1 MKKMKLLLTLS
12 LLISFHA
19 NSSEIDENCDY
30 PIMEPI
36 LEVGQAKMINQVS
49 TAVKKDF
56 KRRPMNIKGF
66 NLALNIESNF
76 EAPLIGKDPYWGR
89 IYFKDGDDKNI
100 AYRDDLIAEE
110 HYKEELKAPGKFN
123 YSTYKV
129 SDINSAKG
137 LSLVKAA
144 GAEVNVK
151 STDGKFSTK
160 TGGRLTIKVKAPSE
174 NPYNLS
180 MDVVKAGNKVSKFL
194 LIAGKRIPFDSF
206 KINASKNFLG
216 VTTILSGIDTIQFY
230 SGGKVVHSIKQ

>member
-1 MKKMKLLLTLS
+1 MKFLLTLT
-12 LLISFHA
+12 LLFSFQA
-19 NSSEIDENCDY
+19 NSSEIDENCVY
-30 PIMEPI
+30 PIGEPI

-49 TAVKKDF
+49 SAVKKDF

-76 EAPLIGKDPYWGR
+76 EAPLIGQDPYWGR

-110 HYKEELKAPGKFN
+110 HYKEELKAPGVFN

-151 STDGKFSTK
+151 SADGKFSTK

-180 MDVVKAGNKVSKFL
+180 MDVVRAGNKVSKFL

-230 SGGKVVHSIKQ
+230 AGGKVVHSIKQ